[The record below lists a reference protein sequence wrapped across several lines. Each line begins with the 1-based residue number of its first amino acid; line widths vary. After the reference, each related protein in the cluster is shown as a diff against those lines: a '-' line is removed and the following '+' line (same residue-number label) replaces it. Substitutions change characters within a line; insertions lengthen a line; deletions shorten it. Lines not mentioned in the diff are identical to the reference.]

1 MIETILFSMVMVPFF
16 VFTVWLGNLA
26 DLRLQTGAA
35 ARHLAFEC
43 TVRTPECLGT
53 ADAQGLNQ
61 AVRIRSFASVTG
73 PVDGKD
79 GTLGPPLAQ
88 TDHRDRRG
96 LSLLSRYEDVAMRV
110 EPSRFDAGL
119 SQALGQA
126 GRSMANAAETL
137 SKVSGPD
144 HFGLSLTGGL
154 AVAKVQTM
162 TSARSKS
169 SSAAVSNVGFSANSP
184 ARWVGGGWREG
195 LDPWS
200 VQLQARAA
208 VLTDTWA
215 ASMPQGTDFQSVEQ
229 RLNSAW
235 RVPSIGGLPSDAL
248 LSAWSQP
255 VQLFLKA
262 ANTLGLE
269 PSADQFRYHRI
280 EWDRVPADRLGTAG
294 VRP

>member
-26 DLRLQTGAA
+26 DLRLQTGEA
-35 ARHLAFEC
+35 ARQLAFEC
-43 TVRTPECLGT
+43 TVHTPECLGT
-53 ADAQGLNQ
+53 RDARDLDQ
-61 AVRIRSFASVTG
+61 AVRIRSFASDTG
-73 PVDGKD
+73 PVEGKGWVQGARLD
-79 GTLGPPLAQ
+79 Q
-88 TDHRDRRG
+88 TVHRDRRG
-96 LSLLSRYEDVAMRV
+96 SALLERYEDVGIRV

-154 AVAKVQTM
+154 AVAKVETM
-162 TSARSKS
+162 TSARSKL

-184 ARWVGGGWREG
+184 ARWMSGGWREG
-195 LDPWS
+195 LDPWP
-200 VQLQARAA
+200 VRLQARAA
-208 VLTDTWA
+208 ILTDSWA

-229 RLNSAW
+229 RLTPAW

-255 VQLFLKA
+255 VQLFLKG

-280 EWDRVPADRLGTAG
+280 EWDRVPADRLGIAG

>member
-1 MIETILFSMVMVPFF
+1 MIETILFSMVIVPFF

-26 DLRLQTGAA
+26 DLRLQTGEA
-35 ARHLAFEC
+35 ARQLAFEC
-43 TVRTPECLGT
+43 TVHTPERLGT
-53 ADAQGLNQ
+53 ADARDLNQ

-73 PVDGKD
+73 PVDGK
-79 GTLGPPLAQ
+79 GGVRGARLAQ
-88 TDHRDRRG
+88 SDHRDRRG
-96 LSLLSRYEDVAMRV
+96 SALLERYEDIGIRV

-154 AVAKVQTM
+154 AVAKVETM
-162 TSARSKS
+162 TSARSTS
-169 SSAAVSNVGFSANSP
+169 NSAAVSNVGFSANGP
-184 ARWVGGGWREG
+184 ARWMSGGWREG
-195 LDPWS
+195 LDPWP
-200 VQLQARAA
+200 VRLQARAA
-208 VLTDTWA
+208 ILTDPWA
-215 ASMPQGTDFQSVEQ
+215 ASMPQGADFQSVEQ
-229 RLNSAW
+229 RLTSAW

-255 VQLFLKA
+255 VQLFLKG
-262 ANTLGLE
+262 ANALGLE
-269 PSADQFRYHRI
+269 PSAAQFRYHRI